1 MTSYFNPLLPISK
14 KLLTNTT
21 ICLSLFS
28 SISVA
33 QKAKT
38 AVRTPNIV
46 IILADDIGFGD
57 FGCYGAKRVKTPN
70 IDNLALRGVQFSN
83 ACSPASTSTP
93 SRYSLLTGE
102 FAWRKNVGILPGDA
116 GITIKPGTLTMPS
129 MLQQQGYITG
139 CVGKWHLGLGLGNVD
154 FNKEVK
160 PSPND
165 IGFNYSFI
173 LPATG
178 DRVPCV
184 YLENSRVVGLD
195 PNDPIE
201 VSYTHKVGNEPTG
214 KDHPELLRMKLSEG
228 HDKTIVN
235 GISRIGYMS
244 GGKSAWWKDE
254 DLAEVITKKA
264 VDFIKNNAKKP
275 FFLYFATHDIHVP
288 RVPSA
293 RFRGSSQC
301 GVRGD
306 VIQQFDWSVGEI
318 LSTLKSLNLE
328 ENTIVIVTSDNGPII
343 DDGYADGAVEN
354 LNGHLAAGILRGFKY
369 GLYEGGTRV
378 PFIISWPKTIK
389 PGKSDV
395 PFPFIDLFASFAD
408 LTHYQLQGNE
418 AMDSQDGIST
428 LLGKNH
434 KPYKDYVLIQ
444 NNNGGLAIKKG
455 DWKLIPIESKA
466 TKKDEL
472 YNLKEDISETK
483 NMADQEKEKVESL
496 RKIMIDIKAN
506 QKK

>member
-1 MTSYFNPLLPISK
+1 MTNGSKHLLPSGI

-21 ICLSLFS
+21 LCLSLFS
-28 SISVA
+28 SVAVA
-33 QKAKT
+33 QKTKT
-38 AVRTPNIV
+38 AGRTPNIV

-57 FGCYGAKRVKTPN
+57 FGCYGAKQVKTPN
-70 IDNLALRGVQFSN
+70 IDNLAKKGIQFTN

-102 FAWRKNVGILPGDA
+102 YAWRKNVGILPGDA

-129 MLQQQGYITG
+129 IFQLQGYTTG
-139 CVGKWHLGLGLGNVD
+139 CIGKWHLGLSDGKIN
-154 FNKEVK
+154 FNEEIK
-160 PSPND
+160 PAPND
-165 IGFNYSFI
+165 IGFDYSFI
-173 LPATG
+173 IPATG

-184 YLENSRVVGLD
+184 YLENRRVVGLD

-214 KDHPELLRMKLSEG
+214 KEHPELLKMKLSEG
-228 HDKTIVN
+228 HNGTIIN

-244 GGKSAWWKDE
+244 GGKAAWWKDE
-254 DLAEVITKKA
+254 DIAEVLTGKV
-264 VDFIKNNAKKP
+264 VDFIKNNANKP

-306 VIQQFDWSVGEI
+306 VIQQFDWSVGEV
-318 LSTLKSLNLE
+318 LKTLKALNIE
-328 ENTIVIVTSDNGPII
+328 ENTLVIVTSDNGPII
-343 DDGYADGAVEN
+343 NDGYDDGADVN
-354 LNGHLAAGILRGFKY
+354 LNSHLAAGILRGFKY

-378 PFIISWPKTIK
+378 PFIVSWPNTIK
-389 PGKSDV
+389 PGVSDV
-395 PFPFIDLFASFAD
+395 PFPFIDLFASFAE
-408 LTHYQLQGNE
+408 LIHYKLQKYD
-418 AMDSQDGIST
+418 AIDSQNGIST

-434 KPYKDYVLIQ
+434 KPYKDYVLEQ

-455 DWKLIPIESKA
+455 DWKLIPVESKA
-466 TKKDEL
+466 TKNDEL
-472 YNLKEDISETK
+472 YNLKKDISETT
-483 NMADQEKEKVESL
+483 NLADQEKEKVESL
-496 RKIMIDIKAN
+496 RKIIINIKAN